1 MLKILWK
8 INIYFY
14 VKYMIR
20 FSTVSTEQQVQ
31 KGENNKIYGT
41 VLKPSQVNALILI
54 FYMGLKISHEDLL
67 TYVACGEA
75 YRFFFR
81 LYFSP

>member
-1 MLKILWK
+1 MLK
-8 INIYFY
+8 
-14 VKYMIR
+14 
-20 FSTVSTEQQVQ
+20 T
-31 KGENNKIYGT
+31 
-41 VLKPSQVNALILI
+41 SQVNALILI
-54 FYMGLKISHEDLL
+54 FHMGLKICHEDLL